1 LKINTLQIENLRN
14 LASVTLKPDP
24 VLNFI
29 IGNNG
34 AGKTSIL
41 ESIVVLSRGRSFRT
55 AQASELVGPVKPA
68 FSVFTET
75 ESGDGNLDRLGL
87 ERSGKNWRA
96 RKNGQDLTQIS
107 QLTRSLPLVL
117 MEPNSHLLVNGAPE
131 VRRRFLDWGVFH
143 VEHEFLDVWRRFSK
157 MLRQRNAALRQG
169 QIDVI
174 ESIDEILSPLGAKLS
189 QLRAEYSK
197 SISMETAE
205 IVSKL
210 SDGLSDITLEYQN
223 GWGYGSYN
231 EALSKWRE
239 RDLERGVTSQ
249 GPHRA
254 DLIVM
259 KGHAFAR
266 AVLSRGEQKILSAAL
281 LLAQAGFL
289 KSRGESPVILLDDL
303 ASEFDS
309 FHYKKVLQKFLEVA
323 GQVWVTGT
331 SEPVYSGPCSVFHV
345 EHGAVREMV

>member
-1 LKINTLQIENLRN
+1 MKINTIQIENFRN
-14 LASVTLKPDP
+14 LESVSLKPNP

-29 IGNNG
+29 VGNNG

-55 AQASELVGPVKPA
+55 SQASELVGPAKPT

-75 ESGDGNLDRLGL
+75 EQDGGQSDRLGL
-87 ERSGKNWRA
+87 ERSGKHWKA
-96 RKNGQDLTQIS
+96 RKNGQDLAQIS

-117 MEPNSHLLVNGAPE
+117 MEPNSHLLVNGAPD

-143 VEHEFLDVWRRFSK
+143 VEQGFLEVWRRFSK
-157 MLRQRNAALRQG
+157 TLKQRNAALRQG

-174 ESIDEILSPLGAKLS
+174 ESIDEILSPVGSKLS
-189 QLRAEYSK
+189 QLREAYSE
-197 SISMETAE
+197 SISKETHLL
-205 IVSKL
+205 VSEL
-210 SDGLSDITLEYQN
+210 SAGLSDIRFDYQN
-223 GWGYGSYN
+223 GWGSGPYRD
-231 EALSKWRE
+231 ALTKWRE
-239 RDLERGVTSQ
+239 RDLERGATSQ

-254 DLIVM
+254 DLVLM
-259 KGHAFAR
+259 KGDAIAR

-281 LLAQAGFL
+281 LLSQARFL
-289 KSRGESPVILLDDL
+289 SSRGESPVVLLDDL

-309 FHYKKVLQKFLEVA
+309 IHFKKVLAKFLETN

-331 SEPVYSGPCSVFHV
+331 REPEFSGPCSMFHV
-345 EHGAVREMV
+345 EHGTVHKMI

>member
-1 LKINTLQIENLRN
+1 MKINTIQIENLRN
-14 LASVTLKPDP
+14 LASVSFQPDP

-41 ESIVVLSRGRSFRT
+41 ESIIVLSRGRSFRT
-55 AQASELVGPVKPA
+55 AQTSELVGPVKST

-75 ESGDGNLDRLGL
+75 ESEGGKKDRLGL
-87 ERSGKNWRA
+87 ERSGKHWKA
-96 RKNGQDLTQIS
+96 RKNGKDLAQIS

-117 MEPNSHLLVNGAPE
+117 MEPNSHLLVNGAPD

-143 VEHEFLDVWRRFSK
+143 VEHGFLEVWRRFSK
-157 MLRQRNAALRQG
+157 TLRQRNAALRQG
-169 QIDVI
+169 RIDVV
-174 ESIDEILSPLGAKLS
+174 ESIDEILAPLGSKLS
-189 QLRAEYSK
+189 QLRSVYSNT
-197 SISMETAE
+197 ISKETAA
-205 IVSKL
+205 IVSEL
-210 SDGLSDITLEYQN
+210 SEGLSDITLEYQN
-223 GWGYGSYN
+223 GWGSGPFC

-239 RDLERGVTSQ
+239 RDLERGSTSQ

-254 DLIVM
+254 DLILM
-259 KGHAFAR
+259 KGSVFAR
-266 AVLSRGEQKILSAAL
+266 SVLSRGEQKILSAAL

-303 ASEFDS
+303 ASEFDR
-309 FHYKKVLQKFLEVA
+309 FHFKKVLAKFLAVA

-331 SEPVYSGPCSVFHV
+331 VKPEYSGPCSTWNV
-345 EHGAVREMV
+345 EHGNVHEMV